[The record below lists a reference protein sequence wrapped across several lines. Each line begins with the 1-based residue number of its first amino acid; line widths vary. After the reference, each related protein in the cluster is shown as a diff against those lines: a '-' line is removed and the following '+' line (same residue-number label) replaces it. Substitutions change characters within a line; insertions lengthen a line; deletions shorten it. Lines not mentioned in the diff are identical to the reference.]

1 MDFSEAKQY
10 LLRRRRLGV
19 KLGLHNM
26 ARAMEALHHP
36 EGSFPTVLVAGSKGK
51 GSVCAFLESILLAAG
66 HEVGLYTSP
75 HLVGV
80 RERIRVG
87 GVPVGEEE
95 FVRLLTSL
103 RRLLSRRVPAL
114 TYFEWLTVM
123 ALRHFRDRRVPLA
136 VLEVGMGGR
145 LDATNVVPA
154 GTAIVTEIEKE
165 HTESLGSTLALVA
178 REKAGIVKKGTE
190 LLSGATPA
198 SACREIARV
207 AREQGVRPRR
217 LEDEA
222 EWSVTSHTRRGVK
235 VNLSTSAREYRGL
248 HLGLLGRHQARNA
261 ALAVL
266 AAESLD
272 RKGFKIGVGDVRAG
286 LACARWPG
294 RCDYRPGRPPL
305 FLDGAHTPSSVRALV
320 EALDDLFPGRPRT
333 LIFGVLRDKKIAT
346 LADLLFPGSREVVL
360 VRPPEER
367 GMATGEMVRRLPPR
381 WRRLC
386 RAAGD
391 TAFALDMARRSA
403 GSRGLVVVAGS
414 LFLVGDVL
422 RLLHPDRSVAQ

>member
-1 MDFSEAKQY
+1 
-10 LLRRRRLGV
+10 V
-19 KLGLHNM
+19 KLGLDNM
-26 ARAMEALHHP
+26 TRAMEALRHP
-36 EGSFPTVLVAGSKGK
+36 EGSFPAVLVAGSKGK

-145 LDATNVVPA
+145 LDATNVVPS
-154 GTAIVTEIEKE
+154 GMAIVTEIEKE
-165 HTESLGSTLALVA
+165 HTEILGSTLARVA
-178 REKAGIVKKGTE
+178 REKAGIIKRGAE
-190 LLSGATPA
+190 LLSGVTPV
-198 SACREIARV
+198 SARREIIRA

-235 VNLSTSAREYRGL
+235 IDLSTSTREYRGL
-248 HLGLLGRHQARNA
+248 RLGLLGRHQVRNA

-266 AAESLD
+266 AAETLD
-272 RKGFKIGVGDVRAG
+272 RKGFKVGAGDVRAG
-286 LACARWPG
+286 LARARWPG

-305 FLDGAHTPSSVRALV
+305 FLDGAHTSSSARALV
-320 EALDDLFPGRPRT
+320 AALDDLFPGRRRT
-333 LIFGVLRDKKIAT
+333 LLFGVLRDKKIAT
-346 LADLLFPGSREVVL
+346 LADLLFPGSREVIL

-367 GMATGEMVRRLPPR
+367 GMATEEMIRRLPPR
-381 WRRLC
+381 WRRRCLP
-386 RAAGD
+386 AGD
-391 TAFALDMARRSA
+391 TASALDMARRSA

-414 LFLVGDVL
+414 LFLVGDIL
-422 RLLHPDRSVAQ
+422 RHIHPGRSVAH

>member
-1 MDFSEAKQY
+1 MDFSEAEQY
-10 LLRRRRLGV
+10 LRRRRRLGV

-26 ARAMEALHHP
+26 ARAMKLLHHP
-36 EGSFPTVLVAGSKGK
+36 EASFPAVLVAGSKGK

-87 GVPVGEEE
+87 GAPVGKEE
-95 FVRLLTSL
+95 FVRLLESL
-103 RRLLSRRVPAL
+103 RRLLGRRIPAL

-123 ALRHFRDRRVPLA
+123 ALRHFRDRRVPVA
-136 VLEVGMGGR
+136 ILEVGMGGR

-154 GTAIVTEIEKE
+154 GMAIVTEIEKE
-165 HTESLGSTLALVA
+165 HTASLGSTLAMVA
-178 REKAGIVKKGTE
+178 REKAGIIKKGAV
-190 LLSGATPA
+190 LLSAVTPV
-198 SACREIARV
+198 SARREISRV

-235 VNLSTSAREYRGL
+235 IDLSTSAREYRGL
-248 HLGLLGRHQARNA
+248 LLGLLGRHQARNA

-266 AAESLD
+266 AAEELD
-272 RKGFKIGVGDVRAG
+272 RKGFKIGEGDVRAG
-286 LACARWPG
+286 LSRARWPG
-294 RCDYRPGRPPL
+294 RCDYRPDSPPL
-305 FLDGAHTPSSVRALV
+305 FLDGAHTVSSARALV
-320 EALDDLFPGRPRT
+320 EALDELFPGRPRT
-333 LIFGVLRDKKIAT
+333 LLFGVLQDKKIEV

-367 GMATGEMVRRLPPR
+367 GMATEEMIRRLPPQ
-381 WRRLC
+381 WRPRC
-386 RAAGD
+386 RPAAD
-391 TAFALDMARRSA
+391 TALALNMARRLA

-414 LFLVGDVL
+414 LFLVGDIL
-422 RLLHPDRSVAQ
+422 RLLHPGRSTAL